1 MITLTDEPTEE
12 KGEVQAHDEQRL
24 EKLRARG
31 KSWNNNSLVF
41 FGCAVVWLLL
51 LKYADLEPIIGAVN
65 SLYLLIFTMILAV
78 ISVILSAFFTW
89 RARTLRKEIE
99 YYSTDP
105 EPEDDPGQTEI
116 PE

>member
-1 MITLTDEPTEE
+1 VITLTDEATEE
-12 KGEVQAHDEQRL
+12 KGEVQIYDEQRL

-31 KSWNNNSLVF
+31 KSWNNHSLVF

-51 LKYADLEPIIGAVN
+51 LKYEDLEPMIGAVN
-65 SLYLLIFTMILAV
+65 SLLLLMFTMALAI
-78 ISVILSAFFTW
+78 ISLILSAFFTW

-105 EPEDDPGQTEI
+105 ETEDDPGQTEI